1 MPWKNGG
8 GTTFEV
14 AVHPQSAD
22 WGSFAWRVSIAEIAA
37 AGRSRRSWGSTA
49 RSWSLP
55 AAAWCL
61 RGIREDA
68 VEIRPYDC
76 VTFAGEAQVE
86 SRLLDG
92 PTRDFNV
99 MTRRGAA
106 RADVRVVRS
115 ERLALDNATTYV
127 CHAASKDCAC
137 LVDDATIAVPEAHT
151 LVADVRALR
160 RRCDGRRCCDRRN
173 AHPMKYAAAHALLPG
188 GWAERVVIDVDDDG
202 LIRSVTSN
210 ADASDE
216 RLSGPVVPAMP
227 NLHSHAFQR
236 AIAGRTGRP
245 RAERD
250 DSFWTWRAGDVR
262 VPRSHRCRRVRGDRR
277 AGVCRDG

>member
-1 MPWKNGG
+1 MRLIAPSDYRRMPWKNGG

-22 WGSFAWRVSIAEIAA
+22 WGSFAWRVSIAEIASSGPFSSFMGIDRMLVVL
-37 AGRSRRSWGSTA
+37 AGGGMVLT
-49 RSWSLP
+49 
-55 AAAWCL
+55 
-61 RGIREDA
+61 GIREDA

-76 VTFAGEAQVE
+76 VTFAGEAQVA

-151 LVADVRALR
+151 LVADVA
-160 RRCDGRRCCDRRN
+160 CF
-173 AHPMKYAAAHALLPG
+173 A
-188 GWAERVVIDVDDDG
+188 VDATG
-202 LIRSVTSN
+202 NGV
-210 ADASDE
+210 
-216 RLSGPVVPAMP
+216 
-227 NLHSHAFQR
+227 
-236 AIAGRTGRP
+236 AIVAT
-245 RAERD
+245 
-250 DSFWTWRAGDVR
+250 FTQ
-262 VPRSHRCRRVRGDRR
+262 
-277 AGVCRDG
+277 